1 MHIMLACHFDNA
13 GTRRKTFLDDPTFLG
28 RRPTPPPLRT
38 RQNRNLAHVC
48 SFACKSLSKLS
59 QAKLQPGRR
68 PSPEGYAVS
77 YPSAGSLLGRD
88 RSDGAR
94 LIWINDA
101 SNQSMMQR

>member
-1 MHIMLACHFDNA
+1 MHVMPTCHFDDA
-13 GTRRKTFLDDPTFLG
+13 RRRRLALLNDPKLLD

-68 PSPEGYAVS
+68 PSPEGYELNPES
-77 YPSAGSLLGRD
+77 PLSDCLELGDGEDLNLLETMPRQTS
-88 RSDGAR
+88 RR
-94 LIWINDA
+94 
-101 SNQSMMQR
+101 R

>member
-68 PSPEGYAVS
+68 PSPEGYAKALGVTEKAWS
-77 YPSAGSLLGRD
+77 IAQLVDAGACCSACTAD
-88 RSDGAR
+88 
-94 LIWINDA
+94 
-101 SNQSMMQR
+101 